1 MFFCGFSFFTLKELR
16 YFFEIQGE
24 VGMFFSKNRINI
36 KKHSFL
42 DAVKMKEGSKKDFS
56 EKTEKKLLLMLID
69 RLYHGK

>member
-1 MFFCGFSFFTLKELR
+1 
-16 YFFEIQGE
+16 
-24 VGMFFSKNRINI
+24 MFFSKNRINI